1 MKHSFFIIP
10 NKIYQPSLRQ
20 KITFGYYLIA
30 VVIIVLSVF
39 TYTELRFL
47 ENTLIG
53 GGKIAEFV
61 DATLELRRF
70 EKNYFLYNQHLDYKE
85 NQIYIN
91 KIQTLIKNDRNE
103 IVILLTPTQ
112 QTRFTEELKHY
123 QKLMNNYVIRPSS
136 PLEQE
141 IRHLG
146 NSIVT
151 LAEKL
156 AKTERQFLKE
166 NLNRSIN
173 LFLLAIFTLSL
184 FGIVMGRILS
194 QLIVRPL
201 RQLEENMEL
210 IATGRFKKL
219 QINCRDQEIRSL
231 ERAFNNM
238 LTELETRRRHL
249 LQSEKLASLG
259 TLLSGVAHE
268 LNNPLSNISSS
279 CQILLEELDEI
290 DINYFRDLLTQ
301 IDTQT
306 LRAQRIVYALL
317 EFSRKKD
324 FKRKH
329 LQLSNLVQETLRF
342 IRGQIPTDVTVN
354 VEIPEKL
361 VVLVD
366 KQRMQQVLLN
376 LLKNA
381 VQAVGSNSIGEI
393 SVYAKENKPSEAD
406 NDCTS
411 MVDIEISDTGPG
423 ISAELLPKIFDPFF
437 TTKEVGQGSG
447 LGLSI
452 AHEIIEEHD
461 GKIWAKSNP
470 DQGTTFLI
478 RLPAGT
484 KNNTKITQQR

>member
-1 MKHSFFIIP
+1 
-10 NKIYQPSLRQ
+10 
-20 KITFGYYLIA
+20 
-30 VVIIVLSVF
+30 
-39 TYTELRFL
+39 
-47 ENTLIG
+47 
-53 GGKIAEFV
+53 
-61 DATLELRRF
+61 
-70 EKNYFLYNQHLDYKE
+70 
-85 NQIYIN
+85 
-91 KIQTLIKNDRNE
+91 
-103 IVILLTPTQ
+103 
-112 QTRFTEELKHY
+112 
-123 QKLMNNYVIRPSS
+123 
-136 PLEQE
+136 
-141 IRHLG
+141 
-146 NSIVT
+146 
-151 LAEKL
+151 
-156 AKTERQFLKE
+156 
-166 NLNRSIN
+166 
-173 LFLLAIFTLSL
+173 LAIFTLSL